1 MCNFKVTACCGCIP
15 LRIGC
20 IALAAVMLVLG
31 ITLALVMPE
40 SYGATWLKVLIIILA
55 VITWVT
61 LLIGAIISHAT
72 VVIVSLIGLLLLI
85 IKDAAMMIL
94 IIIAFSSVAL
104 GPVGVSGGQITW
116 FVILMIGYVIGLGL
130 SIYFGIVINSLYQ
143 ELKFGGQGASYNV

>member
-85 IKDAAMMIL
+85 IKDAAMMII
-94 IIIAFSSVAL
+94 IIIAFSSVA
-104 GPVGVSGGQITW
+104 GTVGVTGGEVTW

-143 ELKFGGQGASYNV
+143 ELKFGGQGPSYNV